1 MRAPRPPDLPDHQRI
16 VVESRLLPGE
26 RIEWCGGSQRMRADD
41 RIFIQ
46 LAIIIAI
53 FGVALLVVRVVA
65 PFIPLDST
73 FLYVSKFAGRYGIL
87 LVVISLLM
95 SGPYW
100 SNRKV
105 RYVVTNRRIY
115 IWPVAYFTLGTP
127 ITLFPEEFTC
137 FDVVRERGDCGDLV
151 LRREVV
157 GSTEGPMTVET
168 GLFGVTPVREVEE
181 LVKDLFDASRP
192 ERPPL
197 SAEKGKMPN

>member
-1 MRAPRPPDLPDHQRI
+1 MRPRPADLPDYQRV
-16 VVESRLLPGE
+16 VVESRLLLGE
-26 RIEWCGGSQRMRADD
+26 RIEWCGRPQRMQADD
-41 RIFIQ
+41 RFYIQ
-46 LAIIIAI
+46 LALIIAT
-53 FGVALLVVRVVA
+53 FGVALLLVRVAA
-65 PFIPLDST
+65 PIAPLDSAIF
-73 FLYVSKFAGRYGIL
+73 FLSKFAGRYGIL
-87 LVVISLLM
+87 LIVISLLI

-100 SNRKV
+100 SNRKL

-115 IWPVAYFTLGTP
+115 ILPGAGMP
-127 ITLFPEEFTC
+127 QMLFPEEFTC

-157 GSTEGPMTVET
+157 GSTDGPMTVEI

-197 SAEKGKMPN
+197 SAEQGKMPD